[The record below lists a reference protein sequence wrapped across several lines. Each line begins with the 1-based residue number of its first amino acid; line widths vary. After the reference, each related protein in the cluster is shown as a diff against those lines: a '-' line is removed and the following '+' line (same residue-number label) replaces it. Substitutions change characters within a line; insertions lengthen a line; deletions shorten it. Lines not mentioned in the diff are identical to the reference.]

1 MSQIK
6 VEAVG
11 VFKIQLHLQPITMAQ
26 EDIAARGAM
35 DVSSAL
41 QEVLKTS
48 LIHDG
53 SASGI
58 P

>member
-1 MSQIK
+1 M
-6 VEAVG
+6 
-11 VFKIQLHLQPITMAQ
+11 FKIQLHLQPITMAQ

-35 DVSSAL
+35 DVSTAL
-41 QEVLKTS
+41 QEVLKTA

-53 SASGI
+53 PASGI